1 MSKEGVGIAGAQD
14 YVPQSK
20 GTWTCATCNNDISL
34 ARDITLGVAINFSQ
48 VTGVAIILPWS
59 NLQSHHRCI

>member
-20 GTWTCATCNNDISL
+20 GTWTCATCNNEISYEIPS
-34 ARDITLGVAINFSQ
+34 AKAWGGNGKFNQ
-48 VTGVAIILPWS
+48 
-59 NLQSHHRCI
+59 QSRKCYELSKQMP